1 MEEQIIQIAERLRGL
16 RDVLD
21 LTIDDVICECGISHE
36 EYEKAESGSSDIS
49 VGMLQKISRQ
59 YNIPLDTLMFGEEPK
74 MSTYFLTRAGKGTSI
89 ERSKAYKYQ
98 ALAAGFRDRIA
109 DPFIVTIEPKPAGTP
124 FHLNTHAGQEF
135 NLVIEGSMEISIG
148 DKVLTLNVGDSIY
161 FNAQLPHGMRALN
174 NKPMKLLA
182 VIM

>member
-21 LTIDDVICECGISHE
+21 LTIDDVICECGISRE

-74 MSTYFLTRAGKGTSI
+74 MST
-89 ERSKAYKYQ
+89 
-98 ALAAGFRDRIA
+98 
-109 DPFIVTIEPKPAGTP
+109 
-124 FHLNTHAGQEF
+124 
-135 NLVIEGSMEISIG
+135 
-148 DKVLTLNVGDSIY
+148 
-161 FNAQLPHGMRALN
+161 
-174 NKPMKLLA
+174 
-182 VIM
+182 